1 MKNLMVV
8 VAATMAFAAFAQEP
22 AAPAADAKAPAAP
35 APKAMRAQHR
45 PPMMGGGM
53 MDPLARAVMNPRL
66 AEKIG
71 LSDDQ
76 KAKLAAFRAAK
87 PMDAELQAK
96 VRAGMEKQVE
106 LLKAEKIDEAAVM
119 AAIDEV
125 FEARK
130 AIAKAQT
137 KRTIEIRSIL
147 TPEQVAKALEAMKE
161 VRGPRARPNGPR
173 ARGPMPEGVK
183 PEAPKCEAPAAAA
196 PVAK

>member
-1 MKNLMVV
+1 MNKLMMT
-8 VAATMAFAAFAQEP
+8 VAATMAFAAFAEEP
-22 AAPAADAKAPAAP
+22 VAPAANAPEAAPAMR
-35 APKAMRAQHR
+35 AMRQNR
-45 PPMMGGGM
+45 PPMMMGGGA
-53 MDPLARAVMNPRL
+53 MDPIVRAVMNPKV

-71 LSDDQ
+71 LTDDQ
-76 KAKLAAFRAAK
+76 KEKLKALRGVK
-87 PMDAELQAK
+87 PVDEGLQGK

-161 VRGPRARPNGPR
+161 VRGSRAHPNGPR
-173 ARGPMPEGVK
+173 ARGPMPEGAK